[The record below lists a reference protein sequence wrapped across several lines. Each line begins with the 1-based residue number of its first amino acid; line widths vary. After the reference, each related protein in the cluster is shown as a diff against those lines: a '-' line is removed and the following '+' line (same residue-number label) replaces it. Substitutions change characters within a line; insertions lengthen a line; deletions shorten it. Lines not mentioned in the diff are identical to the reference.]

1 MASTPVQAVG
11 DTSRQAFVVACYL
24 SVFIDYLFYSMWVP
38 LIPAYFPAAGD
49 SGQAGWVIS
58 SYSAGIL
65 LCPLIFSLC
74 RGQLT
79 YWRALFAA
87 ALLKCAALALLTAGD
102 GTTPFVAGRVL
113 QGVATGGTWSAVFA
127 FLSSRY
133 PERSTAAIAGAGAAG
148 AAGYALG
155 PLVGGWAHEQ
165 FSPAAPPLVMAAALS
180 VGVIFCGL
188 CKEDSPGANAR
199 SGPRLRELVARK
211 GMPLTLLIIA
221 TVSASWSLIESL
233 VPLRHCQRATQSL
246 QGVGALFTVASLI
259 AIVLTPVVVALV
271 RRTSEQTAA
280 CMGAGLMSCALGVL
294 AFSEA
299 WNISLAALLAAQI
312 AYQLMYY
319 PMSAQVGRLAH
330 ATSDAARLTAYGL
343 SNSVYSAGMLF
354 TGSAET
360 LLGAHC
366 DATRTMLIASGGIA
380 LLGVM
385 LFFVQRGTS
394 CGDP

>member
-1 MASTPVQAVG
+1 
-11 DTSRQAFVVACYL
+11 
-24 SVFIDYLFYSMWVP
+24 
-38 LIPAYFPAAGD
+38 
-49 SGQAGWVIS
+49 
-58 SYSAGIL
+58 
-65 LCPLIFSLC
+65 
-74 RGQLT
+74 
-79 YWRALFAA
+79 
-87 ALLKCAALALLTAGD
+87 
-102 GTTPFVAGRVL
+102 
-113 QGVATGGTWSAVFA
+113 GGTWSAAFA